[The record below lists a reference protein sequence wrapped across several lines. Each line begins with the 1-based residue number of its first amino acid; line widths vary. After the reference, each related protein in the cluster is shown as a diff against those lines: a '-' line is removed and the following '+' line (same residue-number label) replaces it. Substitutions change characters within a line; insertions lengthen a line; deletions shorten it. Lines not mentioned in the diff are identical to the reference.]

1 MLAQLRLEAPVFL
14 FAGDHLTVRDWS
26 EQQTLAGAIVLDPD
40 ATRRAFRHSERQAWL
55 ERVAGSLGR
64 PRAFVA
70 AYVAR
75 DIAVRPSRAFVKT
88 RFSKKRSTPLPA
100 S

>member
-1 MLAQLRLEAPVFL
+1 MFV

-26 EQQTLAGAIVLDPD
+26 EQQTLAGAVVLDPD
-40 ATRRAFRHSERQAWL
+40 AHAAGRFATRRDSSGWS
-55 ERVAGSLGR
+55 VSLR
-64 PRAFVA
+64 SLDDPARFVA

-75 DIAVRPSRAFVKT
+75 DIAVRRVARVREDPFQPSR
-88 RFSKKRSTPLPA
+88 RSTLLRA